1 MDPVAQLLVLVQ
13 QERDPMTE
21 LVLFGVERTQMEQST
36 AAEHHGHEQY
46 RGSSRGDG
54 ERDPL
59 A

>member
-1 MDPVAQLLVLVQ
+1 
-13 QERDPMTE
+13 MTE

>member
-1 MDPVAQLLVLVQ
+1 
-13 QERDPMTE
+13 MTE
-21 LVLFGVERTQMEQST
+21 LVLLGVERTQMQQST
-36 AAEHHGHEQY
+36 TAEHHGCEED